1 MYEEK
6 LTLDDEVDV
15 SMLLSEYLHLLERL
29 PIIKEE
35 YNKRRN
41 IIEKYQRYVGDQLD
55 EDNEGKVL

>member
-1 MYEEK
+1 MDEEK
-6 LTLDDEVDV
+6 LTLDNEVDV

-41 IIEKYQRYVGDQLD
+41 IIEKYQRYVSDQLD
-55 EDNEGKVL
+55 EDNEGK

>member
-41 IIEKYQRYVGDQLD
+41 IIEKYQRYVSDQLD
-55 EDNEGKVL
+55 EDNEGK

>member
-1 MYEEK
+1 MDEEK

-41 IIEKYQRYVGDQLD
+41 IIEKYQRYVSDQLD
-55 EDNEGKVL
+55 EDNEGK